1 VPPARPA
8 SRTLLALGDSITAE
22 RGSWAE
28 RLAAA
33 LALTPVVLAETGATA
48 AGVVAGQLPR
58 AGGPHA
64 LVAVYVGVN
73 DARALNWDAGAYA
86 RALEQILAAAA
97 RAAPTTLVLTLP
109 RDLGRP
115 PAGDKPAEASTLVR
129 AAAGTHEA
137 TVVEL
142 GDFGGPRHVWPDHVH
157 PTPAGQHEIALRALG
172 ALRPAG
178 WSAVHDLPEPTGGA
192 AFAARYARELGRD
205 LARRRRERRA
215 LLRS

>member
-28 RLAAA
+28 RLAEA
-33 LALTPVVLAETGATA
+33 LALTPVVPAENGATA
-48 AGVVAGQLPR
+48 PDVVARQLPR

-64 LVAVYVGVN
+64 LAAVYIGVN
-73 DARALNWDAGAYA
+73 DARRTDWDAAAYA
-86 RALEQILAAAA
+86 RDLERILAAAA
-97 RAAPTTLVLTLP
+97 DAAPTTLVLTLP

-115 PAGDKPAEASTLVR
+115 PAGDKPAEASARVR
-129 AAAGTHEA
+129 AAAAVHDA
-137 TVVEL
+137 MVVEL

-178 WSAVHDLPEPTGGA
+178 WPAVHDLSEPPAGPV
-192 AFAARYARELGRD
+192 FAARYAKELARD